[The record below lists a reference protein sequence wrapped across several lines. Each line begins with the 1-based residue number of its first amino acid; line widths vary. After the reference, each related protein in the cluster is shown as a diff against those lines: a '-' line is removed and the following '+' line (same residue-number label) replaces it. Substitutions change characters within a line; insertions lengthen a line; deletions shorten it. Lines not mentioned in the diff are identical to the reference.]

1 MEKEKKIG
9 RPKTRTGPIKEL
21 RVVLSP
27 EAYARIVAQA
37 AQLDQTPASFSRH
50 VLMEKVVALEM
61 AGSGGGM
68 LRAMAEMQ
76 KSTERMEEQ
85 RK

>member
-1 MEKEKKIG
+1 MP
-9 RPKTRTGPIKEL
+9 RVKTRSGPIKEL

-27 EAYARIVAQA
+27 EAYERIVAQA
-37 AQLDQTPASFSRH
+37 KQLDQTPASFARQI
-50 VLMEKVVALEM
+50 VMEKVVALEM

-76 KSTERMEEQ
+76 KTTERMEEQ